1 MAKSKCEGE
10 YEALKAIY
18 AVSPGFTPKPHAW
31 GKLKE
36 SKPETYFL
44 LEDFVKL
51 LKQVCSISSNSE
63 LVALSPP
70 DSPRTRP
77 RSPQA

>member
-1 MAKSKCEGE
+1 MVTGSAAKSKCEGE

-31 GKLKE
+31 GKLSE
-36 SKPETYFL
+36 SEAETYFL

-51 LKQVCSISSNSE
+51 QKQVCSVSSISTLLPYS
-63 LVALSPP
+63 
-70 DSPRTRP
+70 R
-77 RSPQA
+77 